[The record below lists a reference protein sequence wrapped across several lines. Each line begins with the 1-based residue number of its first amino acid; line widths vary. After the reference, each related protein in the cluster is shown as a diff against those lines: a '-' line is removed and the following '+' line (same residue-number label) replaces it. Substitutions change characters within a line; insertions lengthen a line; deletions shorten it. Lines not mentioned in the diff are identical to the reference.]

1 MDNSMLSKATQQE
14 SKFTFRISPK
24 KPSMKFF
31 LAFVALV
38 FCVQGQL
45 YAQVPAEQ
53 AQEST
58 QKPAQEQAPLEITV
72 ASDGNVSSTGD
83 ILRLEETIR
92 GNKEQPKVLSIVP
105 WQLPLHQR
113 IDRNEQRWA
122 PIKTRLKP
130 MERNS
135 FLKEIKLL
143 KGVQNSQSS
152 ASADASSN

>member
-1 MDNSMLSKATQQE
+1 
-14 SKFTFRISPK
+14 
-24 KPSMKFF
+24 MKLF
-31 LAFVALV
+31 LAFVALA
-38 FCVQGQL
+38 FCAHGQS

-58 QKPAQEQAPLEITV
+58 QKPVQERVQEQAPLDLTV

-122 PIKTRLKP
+122 PIKTKLKP
-130 MERNS
+130 LERNS

-143 KGVQNSQSS
+143 KGVQNGRSS
-152 ASADASSN
+152 TSVDSSTN